1 MTNSNSLPVK
11 TRILIVDDHPVTRDG
26 LTMLINREADL
37 VVSSQAET
45 AAQALA
51 AVVADPP
58 DLVLGDIALP
68 DKSGVELLKNIKAV
82 TPELPVLIISMHEES
97 LYAERSLR
105 AGASGYIMKSE
116 GGLKLMEAIRRVL
129 AGEVY
134 VSERVAARILRAMNG
149 RAHTEPRSPVEQLSD
164 REFEVFRLIA
174 QGLGTRAIA
183 EQLHISSKTVEAH
196 RANIKAKLG
205 LNTATELIAYA
216 AQWMSSESG
225 N

>member
-1 MTNSNSLPVK
+1 
-11 TRILIVDDHPVTRDG
+11 
-26 LTMLINREADL
+26 MLINREQDL
-37 VVSSQAET
+37 VVSCQAET

-116 GGLKLMEAIRRVL
+116 GGEKLMEAIRRVL

-149 RAHTEPRSPVEQLSD
+149 RTRTEPRSPVEQLSD

-174 QGLGTRAIA
+174 QGLGTRAVA